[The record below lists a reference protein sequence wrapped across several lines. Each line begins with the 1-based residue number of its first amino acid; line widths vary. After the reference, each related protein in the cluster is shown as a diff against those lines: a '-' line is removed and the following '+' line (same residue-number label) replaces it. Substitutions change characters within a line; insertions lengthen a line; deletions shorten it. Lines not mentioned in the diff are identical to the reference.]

1 MPQQQALTPAQAQQ
15 KAVQANLL
23 ARQAVLA
30 RSVDMM
36 QPVQS
41 FTFNPAQLNPLVIT
55 LRNVGLLKKIV
66 LPFSATIVNNDANAI
81 TLTDFGLSNLFS
93 TITYTDL
100 SNNQRVQTPGWHL
113 SLVNS
118 IKHRKPY
125 ASGYALITDDMANY
139 GENYKVINSPA
150 SIAAGAT
157 VTVRGVYEIPVSYN
171 DDDLRGAVFANTYN
185 ATQQVTLQVN
195 PSPFT
200 GIGTDST
207 FAMYKG
213 AAVPTAPVISSIT
226 VTNYQ
231 SYLDQLPQ
239 GPQGAVLP
247 LLDISTVYELK
258 NTALGPVT
266 ANQDFAFQYPNFR
279 DIHSTFLIYNKDTT
293 TDTGRGNNT
302 ASDINYWALQ
312 SANFTNIKKYFPLDL
327 IQLTREI
334 LSTDAPLGTFYLSSR
349 RKPISSNQYGN
360 IEIVLNAINA
370 TANSKLYVGL
380 EMMNYP
386 NMVANAGSLQS

>member
-1 MPQQQALTPAQAQQ
+1 MAQQAALTPAQAQQ

-30 RSVDMM
+30 RSVDML

-41 FTFNPAQLNPLVIT
+41 YTFNPAQINPLVIS
-55 LRNVGLLKKIV
+55 LRNVGLLKRIL
-66 LPFSATIVNNDANAI
+66 LPFTATIQNTDGALDL
-81 TLTDFGLSNLFS
+81 TLTDFGLSNVFS
-93 TITYTDL
+93 QIIYTDL
-100 SNNQRVQTPGWHL
+100 SNNQRVQTAGWHL

-125 ASGYALITDDMANY
+125 ASAYALISDDMANY
-139 GENYKVINSPA
+139 GENYKIITSPA
-150 SIAAGAT
+150 TIAHGTTA
-157 VTVRGVYEIPVSYN
+157 TVRGVIEIPVAYN

-185 ATQQVTLQVN
+185 ATQNVTLQVN
-195 PSPFT
+195 PAPFT
-200 GIGTDST
+200 AAGADST
-207 FAMYKG
+207 FAVYKG
-213 AAVPTAPVISSIT
+213 TTSAVITSIT

-231 SYLDQLPQ
+231 HYLDQLPQ

-258 NTALGPVT
+258 NTSLGPVT

-279 DIHSTFLIYNKDTT
+279 DIHSTFLIYNKDTS
-293 TDTGRGNNT
+293 TDTGRGT
-302 ASDINYWALQ
+302 APSSATDINYLALQ
-312 SANFTNIKKYFPLDL
+312 SANFTNIWKRFPLDL
-327 IQLTREI
+327 AQPTRDI
-334 LSTDAPLGTFYLSSR
+334 LSTDPPVGCYYSSSR

-360 IEIVLNAINA
+360 IEIVLNALNA
-370 TANSKLYVGL
+370 GANSKLYVGL

-386 NMVANAGSLQS
+386 NMVVNAGSLQS

>member
-1 MPQQQALTPAQAQQ
+1 MAQQQALTPAQAQQ
-15 KAVQANLL
+15 KAVQANIL

-30 RSVDMM
+30 RGVDMF
-36 QPVQS
+36 QPITS
-41 FTFNPAQLNPLVIT
+41 YTFNPAQQNPLVIP
-55 LRNVGLLKKIV
+55 LRNVGLLKRIV
-66 LPFSATIVNNDANAI
+66 LPFTATIVNNDGVNAL
-81 TLTDFGLSNLFS
+81 TLTDFGLSNIFS
-93 TITYTDL
+93 MITYTDL

-139 GENYKVINSPA
+139 GENYKVLNSPA
-150 SIAAGAT
+150 TIAASGTA
-157 VTVRGVYEIPVSYN
+157 TVRGVLEIPVAYN

-195 PSPFT
+195 QAPFT
-200 GIGTDST
+200 ATGTDST
-207 FAMYKG
+207 FAVYKG
-213 AAVPTAPVISSIT
+213 TANAVISSIT

-231 SYLDQLPQ
+231 GYLDQLPQ

-247 LLDISTVYELK
+247 LLDLSTVYELK

-279 DIHSTFLIYNKDTT
+279 DIHSTFLIYNKDTS
-293 TDTGRGNNT
+293 TDTGRGT
-302 ASDINYWALQ
+302 SAAADINYWTLQ
-312 SANFTNIKKYFPLDL
+312 SANFTNIKKYAPLDL
-327 IQLTREI
+327 AQPTREI
-334 LSTDAPLGTFYLSSR
+334 LSTDPPVGTYYLSSR

-360 IEIVLNAINA
+360 IEIVLNALNA

-386 NMVANAGSLQS
+386 NMVVNAGSLQS

>member
-1 MPQQQALTPAQAQQ
+1 MAQQQALTPAQAQQ

-30 RSVDMM
+30 RSVDMV

-41 FTFNPAQLNPLVIT
+41 FTFNPAQINPLVIT
-55 LRNVGLLKKIV
+55 LRNVGLLKRIL
-66 LPFSATIVNNDANAI
+66 LPFTATIVNGDANNI

-93 TITYTDL
+93 MVTYTDL
-100 SNNQRVQTPGWHL
+100 SNNQRVQTPLWHL

-150 SIAAGAT
+150 TINAGTTA
-157 VTVRGVYEIPVSYN
+157 TVRGVFEIPVAYN

-195 PSPFT
+195 QTPFT
-200 GIGTDST
+200 GVGVDST
-207 FAMYKG
+207 FAIYKG
-213 AAVPTAPVISSIT
+213 AAVPSTVVISSIT

-231 SYLDQLPQ
+231 HYLDQLPQ
-239 GPQGAVLP
+239 GPQGAILP

-258 NTALGPVT
+258 NTTLGPVT

-293 TDTGRGNNT
+293 TDTGRNT
-302 ASDINYWALQ
+302 SPADINYWALQ
-312 SANFTNIKKYFPLDL
+312 SANFTNIWKRFPLDL
-327 IQLTREI
+327 AQPTREI
-334 LSTDAPLGTFYLSSR
+334 LSTDPPIGTYYSSSR

-370 TANSKLYVGL
+370 GANSKLFVGL

-386 NMVANAGSLQS
+386 NMVVNAGSLQS

>member
-1 MPQQQALTPAQAQQ
+1 MAAAGTTLTPAQQQQ

-30 RSVDMM
+30 RAVDMF

-55 LRNVGLLKKIV
+55 LRNVGLLKRIV
-66 LPFSATIVNNDANAI
+66 LPFTATIQNNDNVNALA
-81 TLTDFGLSNLFS
+81 LTDFGLSNLF
-93 TITYTDL
+93 TMITFTDL

-150 SIAAGAT
+150 TIAASGTA
-157 VTVRGVYEIPVSYN
+157 TVRGVIEIPVAYN

-185 ATQQVTLQVN
+185 ATQNVMLQVN
-195 PSPFT
+195 QNPFT
-200 GIGTDST
+200 ATGTDST
-207 FAMYKG
+207 FAIYKG
-213 AAVPTAPVISSIT
+213 TTNAVITSIT

-231 SYLDQLPQ
+231 HYLDQLPQ

-247 LLDISTVYELK
+247 LIDISTVYELK
-258 NTALGPVT
+258 NTTVGPVT

-279 DIHSTFLIYNKDTT
+279 DIHSTFMIYNKDTT
-293 TDTGRGNNT
+293 TDTGRAT
-302 ASDINYWALQ
+302 SPTDINYWALQ
-312 SANFTNIKKYFPLDL
+312 SANFTNIWKRFPLDL
-327 IQLTREI
+327 AQPTREI
-334 LSTDAPLGTFYLSSR
+334 LSTDPPIGSYYSSSR

-370 TANSKLYVGL
+370 GANSKLYIGL

-386 NMVANAGSLQS
+386 NMVVNAGSLQS

>member
-1 MPQQQALTPAQAQQ
+1 MAAPVQLTAAQQQA
-15 KAVQANLL
+15 KAVQANAL
-23 ARQAVLA
+23 ARQAILA
-30 RSVDMM
+30 RAVEMT

-41 FTFNPAQLNPLVIT
+41 FTFNPAQINPLVIT
-55 LRNVGLLKKIV
+55 LRNVGLLKRII
-66 LPFSATIVNNDANAI
+66 LPFTATIQNNDANTL

-93 TITYTDL
+93 LITYTDL

-125 ASGYALITDDMANY
+125 AGGYLMESDEMANY
-139 GENYKVINSPA
+139 GENYKIINAPA
-150 SIAAGAT
+150 TIAPAAT
-157 VTVRGVYEIPVSYN
+157 VTVRGVVEIPVCYN

-185 ATQQVTLQVN
+185 ATQNVQLQVN
-195 PSPFT
+195 AAPFS
-200 GIGTDST
+200 GVGTDST

-213 AAVPTAPVISSIT
+213 AAVVTAPVITSIT

-231 SYLDQLPQ
+231 NYLDQLPM
-239 GPQGAVLP
+239 GPNGVVLP
-247 LLDISTVYELK
+247 LIDISTVYELK

-293 TDTGRGNNT
+293 VDTGRST
-302 ASDINYWALQ
+302 SPADINYWALQ
-312 SANFTNIKKYFPLDL
+312 SANFTNIWKRFPLDL
-327 IQLTREI
+327 AQPTRDI
-334 LSTDAPLGTFYLSSR
+334 LSTDPPIGTYYSSSR

-360 IEIVLNAINA
+360 MEIVLNAINA
-370 TANSKLYVGL
+370 TANSRLFVGL

-386 NMVANAGSLQS
+386 NMVVNAGSLQS

>member
-1 MPQQQALTPAQAQQ
+1 MAKQVALTPSQQQA

-30 RSVDMM
+30 RGVDMF
-36 QPVQS
+36 QSVQS
-41 FTFNPAQLNPLVIT
+41 YTFNPAQINPLVIP
-55 LRNVGLLKKIV
+55 LRNVGLLKRIV
-66 LPFSATIVNNDANAI
+66 LPFTATIQNTDGALDL
-81 TLTDFGLSNLFS
+81 TLTDFGLSNIFNMV
-93 TITYTDL
+93 TYTDL

-139 GENYKVINSPA
+139 GENYKVLNSPTTIVHGTTA
-150 SIAAGAT
+150 
-157 VTVRGVYEIPVSYN
+157 TVRGVLEIPVAYS

-195 PSPFT
+195 PAPFT
-200 GIGTDST
+200 AAGTDST
-207 FAMYKG
+207 FAVYKG
-213 AAVPTAPVISSIT
+213 TTNAVITSIT

-231 SYLDQLPQ
+231 HYLDQLPQ

-279 DIHSTFLIYNKDTT
+279 DIHSTFLIYNKDTSN
-293 TDTGRGNNT
+293 DSGRGT
-302 ASDINYWALQ
+302 SAAADINYFALQ
-312 SANFTNIKKYFPLDL
+312 SANFTNIWKRAPLDL
-327 IQLTREI
+327 AQPTREI
-334 LSTDAPLGTFYLSSR
+334 LSTDPPLGCYYSSSR

-360 IEIVLNAINA
+360 IEIVLNALNA

-386 NMVANAGSLQS
+386 NMVVNAGSLQS